1 MNKRILFIVKNL
13 YTMERLGVMQIAA
26 QARLQGWEADLAV
39 SDGCAYEA
47 LLQRVRG
54 WDPDILAFSAMSPE
68 YPHLESLA
76 EQLHRDTGRFILMGG
91 AHPTFFQDIIERPF
105 IHAVAFGEADRS
117 FPAFLEQFAAGA
129 DYSTT
134 TGMHFRLDGRVV
146 RNPPAPL
153 LDDLDAVPFPDRG
166 LMVRA
171 NPLLGHNRSHIFMAG
186 RGCPNACTY
195 CFNHQYN
202 RMFRG
207 QGKLFRRR
215 SVDNLLRE
223 MEEVRERFGMIFAYI
238 DDDIFT
244 LCPAGWL
251 EEFAEAYPRR
261 VGVPFMVNVHVNFV
275 DEAKIR
281 LLRQAGCEV
290 ICFGIECGD
299 ETVANDLLKRNTRN
313 DKIIELARLL
323 HQYQI
328 RFMTQNILALPVD
341 HPLAVDRQTLDLN
354 IGCRPHY
361 AVAHL
366 FYPLPGT
373 ELALHAQTH
382 GFLPEGST
390 GLPERTNSFSALI
403 FPDPAEKI
411 RVQRLHKLFGLTVS
425 FPWLRPLLPV
435 LVRLPLGGLYSMLFV
450 TWYGFSMRFRLEKT
464 MKSWPEIRFFLK
476 SLLQSLTSFL
486 RKAPRQRKPDQSG

>member
-1 MNKRILFIVKNL
+1 MNKRILFIIKNL

-26 QARLQGWEADLAV
+26 LARRKGWETDLAV
-39 SDGCAYEA
+39 SDGTSYEG
-47 LLQRVRG
+47 LLRRVRD
-54 WDPDILAFSAMSPE
+54 WAPDILAFSVMSPE
-68 YPHLESLA
+68 FPRLENLA
-76 EQLHRDTGRFILMGG
+76 ERLHRDTGCFILMGG
-91 AHPTFFQDIIERPF
+91 AHPTFFQDIIEQPF
-105 IHAVAFGEADRS
+105 IHAVAFGEADLS
-117 FPAFLEQFAAGA
+117 FPEFLERFAAGG
-129 DYSTT
+129 DYAATA
-134 TGMHFRLDGRVV
+134 GMHFRLDGRIV

-153 LDDLDAVPFPDRG
+153 LEDLDAVPFPDRE

-207 QGKLFRRR
+207 HGKLFRRR

-244 LCPAGWL
+244 LCPPGWL

-275 DEAKIR
+275 DKDKIR
-281 LLRQAGCEV
+281 LLKQAGCEV
-290 ICFGIECGD
+290 ICFGIECGA
-299 ETVANDLLKRNTRN
+299 EEVATSLLKRNTRN
-313 DKIIELARLL
+313 EKIFELSRLL
-323 HQYQI
+323 HQHQI
-328 RFMTQNILALPVD
+328 RFMTQNILALPVE
-341 HPLAVDRQTLDLN
+341 HPLAVDLQTLDLN
-354 IGCRPHY
+354 IRCRPHY

-373 ELALHAQTH
+373 ELAAHAQTH
-382 GFLPEGST
+382 GFLPEDASR
-390 GLPERTNSFSALI
+390 LPERTNSFSAI
-403 FPDPAEKI
+403 VFPDPAEKI
-411 RVQRLHKLFGLTVS
+411 RVQRLHKLFGLAVS
-425 FPWLRPLLPV
+425 FPWLRPLLPG
-435 LVRLPLGGLYSMLFV
+435 LIRLPLAGLYSVLFV
-450 TWYGFSMRFRLEKT
+450 SWYGFSMRFRLEKT

-486 RKAPRQRKPDQSG
+486 RKSPN

>member
-39 SDGCAYEA
+39 SDGIAYEA
-47 LLQRVRG
+47 LLRRVRA
-54 WDPDILAFSAMSPE
+54 WEPEILAFSVMSPE
-68 YPHLESLA
+68 YPHLEGLA
-76 EQLHRDTGRFILMGG
+76 ERLHRDTGCFILMGG
-91 AHPTFFQDIIERPF
+91 AHPTFFQDIIERPY
-105 IHAVAFGEADRS
+105 IHAVSFGEADLS
-117 FPAFLEQFAAGA
+117 FPAFLERFAAGE
-129 DYSTT
+129 DYSATA
-134 TGMHFRLDGRVV
+134 GMHFRLDGRVV
-146 RNPPAPL
+146 RNPAAPL
-153 LDDLDAVPFPDRG
+153 LEDLDAAPFPDRE

-171 NPLLGHNRSHIFMAG
+171 NPLLAHSRSHIFMAG

-207 QGKLFRRR
+207 HGKLFRRR

-244 LCPAGWL
+244 LCPPGWL

-261 VGVPFMVNVHVNFV
+261 VGVPFMANVHVNFV
-275 DEAKIR
+275 DEDKIR
-281 LLRQAGCEV
+281 LLKQAGCEV

-299 ETVANDLLKRNTRN
+299 EAIANGLLKRNTRN
-313 DKIIELARLL
+313 EKILDLARLL
-323 HQYQI
+323 HRYKI
-328 RFMTQNILALPVD
+328 RFMTQNILALPVE
-341 HPLAVDRQTLDLN
+341 HPLAVDLRTLDLN
-354 IGCRPHY
+354 IACRPDY

-373 ELALHAQTH
+373 ELARHAQTQ
-382 GFLPEGST
+382 GFLPEDSAR
-390 GLPERTNSFSALI
+390 LPERTNSFSALV

-425 FPWLRPLLPV
+425 FPWLRPLVPG
-435 LVRLPLGGLYSMLFV
+435 LVRLPLGGLYSVLFV
-450 TWYGFSMRFRLEKT
+450 AWYGFSMRFRLEKT

-486 RKAPRQRKPDQSG
+486 RRAPRDGKPDPAE